1 MCLATS
7 WDSKEVHV
15 AASEWDRMLADTHC
29 LRRNPVLVIMNPVA
43 HVSMINIYI
52 WGIAY

>member
-1 MCLATS
+1 MCLARS
-7 WDSKEVHV
+7 GDSKEVRM

-29 LRRNPVLVIMNPVA
+29 LRGNPILVIMNTVA